1 MSRYEFKLPDIGE
14 GVTEGQIVKWLIAP
28 GDVVV
33 EDQPMVEV
41 MTDKATV
48 TITAPKAGKVLE
60 TRGAEEA
67 TVAVHSVLVVF
78 DVGGGA
84 GASTG
89 AASPGGAPARSS
101 GEGAAEAR
109 RAPGG
114 FQSGGAPTDL
124 STAVAAEPTAATRG
138 AQPQSTTGGAEGP
151 AATAVG
157 DIREDLPGMNLL
169 ARTAPQTNG
178 GGQNGHPA
186 RGGYFNAK
194 PLATPATRKLARD
207 LGVDLRSVP
216 PTGSNGRVTRDD
228 VRGLA
233 ARPGDTA
240 ARPDAAST
248 ESASTMARAGRP
260 EGAPIRVPPPPGG
273 AGQQLEERQPL
284 RGVRKRIFEAMS
296 RAKHTA
302 AHFTFVEE
310 CDVGALKA
318 LRERLKPA
326 AEKAGVKLT
335 FLPFFVKAVVAALKR
350 HPTLNSA
357 FDETTQEIVVRSY
370 YDIGI
375 ASATEAGLMVPV
387 VRAADKKSIL
397 DIARDIQRLGEATK
411 SGKVTPQD
419 LGGSTFTI
427 TSLGSQGG
435 LFATPI
441 LNMPEVGILG
451 IHQIKEKPVV
461 KNGKIVIGEVM
472 LLSLSFD
479 HRIIDGHVGAAFAY
493 EIIGYLEDPDRLF
506 LEMS

>member
-1 MSRYEFKLPDIGE
+1 MSSRYEFKLPDIGE

-60 TRGAEEA
+60 TRGKEDA

-78 DVGGGA
+78 DIGGGGA
-84 GASTG
+84 
-89 AASPGGAPARSS
+89 AAAPEAPRAGGYQPGGPA
-101 GEGAAEAR
+101 
-109 RAPGG
+109 
-114 FQSGGAPTDL
+114 TDL
-124 STAVAAEPTAATRG
+124 STAIAAQPTAATPG
-138 AQPQSTTGGAEGP
+138 AQPESKTGGGEGP

-157 DIREDLPGMNLL
+157 DIREDLPGMNLM
-169 ARTAPQTNG
+169 APRAPQANG
-178 GGQNGHPA
+178 NGQNGHA
-186 RGGYFNAK
+186 AAQAGYFNAK

-207 LGVDLRSVP
+207 LGVDLHRVP
-216 PTGSNGRVTRDD
+216 PTGTHGRVTKDD
-228 VRGLA
+228 VRGLSARPQAGAGAEATATEPTPA
-233 ARPGDTA
+233 AR
-240 ARPDAAST
+240 RPSADA
-248 ESASTMARAGRP
+248 P
-260 EGAPIRVPPPPGG
+260 APIRVPSPQG
-273 AGQQLEERQPL
+273 AGAEALEERQPL
-284 RGVRKRIFEAMS
+284 RGVRKRIFDAMG

-357 FDETTQEIVVRSY
+357 FDESSNEIVVRKY

-387 VRAADKKSIL
+387 VRGADKKSIL

-411 SGKVTPQD
+411 SGKITPQD

-461 KNGKIVIGEVM
+461 RNGKIVVGEVM

-479 HRIIDGHVGAAFAY
+479 HRIIDGHIGAAFAY